1 MYDIFFSQ
9 RNDLR
14 HNSYTTT
21 IFTFRSNVFHA
32 SSWSLKNQNFLKQT
46 FDSLF
51 LATLCTPPCL
61 LVANTSDII
70 AVDYRAAVVNSVV
83 SGLSRAVA
91 IDVHFSLGYIFW
103 SDVTEHNIKRLHIQ
117 SNSIKTTIS
126 GIGVCDG
133 LAVEWRSSKLYWSD
147 TTYDRISISD
157 LDGNNQHTIVSSE
170 LEEPRAIALDL
181 DNG

>member
-1 MYDIFFSQ
+1 MLFIID
-9 RNDLR
+9 RNQYRYKKYCYSSNLPFLLFPVELR
-14 HNSYTTT
+14 RRICNH
-21 IFTFRSNVFHA
+21 
-32 SSWSLKNQNFLKQT
+32 
-46 FDSLF
+46 
-51 LATLCTPPCL
+51 PCL
-61 LVANTSDII
+61 LVPSYDQILALDFGNKTSYSVISNLTK
-70 AVDYRAAVVNSVV
+70 AAALDFHHN
-83 SGLSRAVA
+83 
-91 IDVHFSLGYIFW
+91 LGYIFW

-157 LDGNNQHTIVSSE
+157 LDGNNQRTIVSSE

-181 DNG
+181 DNR